1 MSVKVKLVERSMKN
15 GGKSF
20 YIESYVNG
28 KRGYVPVDVRID
40 PKDDPKTKKEKHQ
53 ILNAMRSQIELEML
67 AKGTAYVPS
76 HRKNIDL
83 YDYMQEFLLNYE
95 KKDVKMIYSA
105 IQKFMNFAN
114 REVLYVSDFD
124 RKMAEGFRDYLLS
137 REANLSGETPQN
149 YLARFKKVIKAAVRD
164 EILLK
169 SPFDDVIIKKSE
181 THQTLKKNVLTT
193 DEIRKL
199 AKTPS
204 TNEMI
209 KDAFLFSCYTGLGLA
224 EMKIFCKK
232 HIIEGRLKIK
242 RVKTGILIDIPISA
256 TALEIL
262 SRQTPENGFYFPID
276 YTTNGVNKNIE
287 SWLELA
293 EIKKE
298 ITFYCAR
305 HTFATQLLKN
315 GADIVSVSK
324 CMGHSSVR
332 YTMKYLNHIED
343 LKDKAI
349 DNLPKLD

>member
-169 SPFDDVIIKKSE
+169 SPFDDVMIKKSE

-209 KDAFLFSCYTGLGLA
+209 KDAFLFSNLYC
-224 EMKIFCKK
+224 
-232 HIIEGRLKIK
+232 
-242 RVKTGILIDIPISA
+242 IL
-256 TALEIL
+256 E
-262 SRQTPENGFYFPID
+262 
-276 YTTNGVNKNIE
+276 
-287 SWLELA
+287 
-293 EIKKE
+293 
-298 ITFYCAR
+298 
-305 HTFATQLLKN
+305 H
-315 GADIVSVSK
+315 
-324 CMGHSSVR
+324 
-332 YTMKYLNHIED
+332 
-343 LKDKAI
+343 
-349 DNLPKLD
+349 LDFWSY